1 MMRTW
6 ESKLG
11 AQMWL
16 ADNPETEGESYLL
29 RAILDHNGK
38 TTREVW
44 TVRTEEG
51 YVEDAQ
57 LLQLR

>member
-1 MMRTW
+1 MIRRW

-11 AQMWL
+11 VRMRL
-16 ADNPETEGESYLL
+16 ADNPETEGEPALL

-44 TVRTEEG
+44 AIRTHDG
-51 YVEDAQ
+51 
-57 LLQLR
+57 